1 MLPNFAQ
8 FFYLLQIFCP
18 HRRTN
23 TVFIL
28 SKTISLLTDVILKE
42 FWYFKLYGVSSQER
56 NTSFVADKK
65 QLTILCS
72 SIAEAYRFFLSVEAE
87 LSVSIISIVYSATLI
102 FLASFSLKIKW
113 HLSGITFSW
122 LSVNHWNKENDSLSI
137 VLKIT
142 SVLAFA
148 AYGGQYNCFK
158 IWCFVR
164 NKWSMAIL
172 KKWV

>member
-1 MLPNFAQ
+1 MQSPYYAKQ
-8 FFYLLQIFCP
+8 YLYCLRLFWK
-18 HRRTN
+18 N
-23 TVFIL
+23 VDIL
-28 SKTISLLTDVILKE
+28 SDME
-42 FWYFKLYGVSSQER
+42 FLHKKR

-65 QLTILCS
+65 PLTILCS

-87 LSVSIISIVYSATLI
+87 LSVSIISTVYSATLI